1 MYGQQR
7 YKFGWLD
14 VVVIVGVV
22 SVIAYLTYRVVGVLH
37 YKWNWAEIPQYFFRY
52 DAEEGRW
59 VANLLVQGFLTTVR
73 LAIWATVLAFII
85 GLVMGFCRV
94 SRILFLRLVARSYV
108 ELIRNIPPLVFIFI
122 FYFFISSQITPALG
136 IDDFARTASPTALS
150 VVDFLFSQP
159 KLFANY
165 VAGLL
170 CLALF
175 EGAYFTEI
183 VRAGIQSVEKG
194 QREAG
199 ESIGLTRFQLTCYVV
214 LPQALRNIVP
224 PLAVQFITLIKDSA
238 IVSLISIQELTFLA
252 MEVAISTTRFFELL
266 ITLAAM
272 YFVIC
277 YACAFAFDRLEKRMA
292 VGR

>member
-1 MYGQQR
+1 MYGHR
-7 YKFGWLD
+7 KYKFGWLD
-14 VVVIVGVV
+14 VVVIVGVL

-52 DAEEGRW
+52 DAEERRW

-73 LAIWATVLAFII
+73 LAIWATVLAFVI
-85 GLVMGFCRV
+85 GLVMGLCRV

-136 IDDFARTASPTALS
+136 IDDFARTASPAALS

-159 KLFANY
+159 QLFANY
-165 VAGLL
+165 IAGLL
-170 CLALF
+170 CLSLF

-194 QREAG
+194 QWEAG
-199 ESIGLTRFQLTCYVV
+199 ESIGLTRFQLTRYVV

-266 ITLAAM
+266 IVLALM
-272 YFVIC
+272 YFIIC
-277 YACAFAFDRLEKRMA
+277 YACAFTFDRLEKRMA